1 MNRCEYENAV
11 ALARAEL
18 NQIINSE
25 RDFSELMADLI
36 KFVRN
41 NSRFSDPLL
50 LDTPEQ
56 SIMDFYKKGLISQR
70 TFNVLSAVDFSRDT
84 RMIDLAEMLTKKML
98 KSYRNS
104 GTKML
109 GELVGL
115 FNHLGL
121 EFREE

>member
-70 TFNVLSAVDFSRDT
+70 TFNVLSAVDFPRDT